1 MRTRKIL
8 FFLVVIISTIT
19 VAQKPQRIGYIDMEY
34 ILENVPEYADAQA
47 RLNLRIITWQQK
59 LDDIKR
65 EIEIMKTD
73 LSNEKPLL
81 TQELISEREEDIQ
94 IREEDLRKLQAA
106 YFGPKG
112 DLYLVR
118 KQLVKPVQDQIY
130 NAVQNIAVKKK
141 YDIVLDKSSDLIMLY
156 ANKRFDIS
164 ELVLNSIVKGRKKA
178 QLEEK
183 KTQLKADIDDTNNV
197 RNERANKKE
206 AAQAK
211 LKAQQ
216 DAKAKLRADRI
227 KANQEDRKKRL
238 QEIENRK
245 KKLIESKGKT
255 TKTSVDSVSLKATDS
270 ISKAT
275 VNVKDSIRNSKR
287 AALLDRIKKQNEA
300 KVKRK
305 QELIKEKEEA
315 EGKKQEE
322 SIMILN
328 HKIFF

>member
-1 MRTRKIL
+1 
-8 FFLVVIISTIT
+8 
-19 VAQKPQRIGYIDMEY
+19 
-34 ILENVPEYADAQA
+34 
-47 RLNLRIITWQQK
+47 
-59 LDDIKR
+59 
-65 EIEIMKTD
+65 MKTD

-164 ELVLNSIVKGRKKA
+164 ELVLNSIVRGRKKA

-183 KTQLKADIDDTNNV
+183 KTQLKTDIDDTNIV
-197 RNERANKKE
+197 RNERAKKKE

-227 KANQEDRKKRL
+227 KASQEDRKKRL
-238 QEIENRK
+238 QEIEDRK
-245 KKLIESKGKT
+245 KKLIESKGKA
-255 TKTSVDSVSLKATDS
+255 TKVSVDSVSVKVTDS

-300 KVKRK
+300 KAKRK
-305 QELIKEKEEA
+305 QELIKDKEEKRKKRLEELEKRKNAKKEEKE
-315 EGKKQEE
+315 
-322 SIMILN
+322 N
-328 HKIFF
+328 NN